1 MNNSMNNSQLPMNQI
16 GMNMLGNMNN
26 HNLQYNMNQNQIN
39 PFMNMNNPMLIQNNN
54 QMAMAMNSNFMNPY
68 QRIIELENITR
79 QKDEE
84 IEELKKN

>member
-26 HNLQYNMNQNQIN
+26 QNLQYNMNQNQIN